1 MNKASCAF
9 TCRRCGLCCQGEG
22 GIVLTLQDQERLSA
36 YLNMPVARFL
46 AEMTEIRGG
55 KATLRSA
62 GEDAYCLF
70 FKDGC
75 SIHPA
80 RPDICR
86 AWPFFK
92 GNLEDDASW
101 EMIQDYCPGVNP
113 EASHEEFARQGLAYL
128 KERGLV
134 KKRADDA
141 PEALTLE

>member
-1 MNKASCAF
+1 MSEASCAF
-9 TCRRCGLCCQGEG
+9 TCRRCGHCCQGEG
-22 GIVLTLQDQERLSA
+22 GIVLTHRDQERLSA
-36 YLNMPVARFL
+36 HLGMSVERLL
-46 AEMTEIRGG
+46 AEMAETRGG
-55 KATLRSA
+55 KVTLRS

-75 SIHPA
+75 SIHQA

-128 KERGLV
+128 KEHGLV